1 MYIADTHSDTL
12 YAMGVQHAPA
22 DRLMITPERLR
33 QGGVTLQVF
42 ALWTGGKGNKG
53 DVAGIVQAELSQ
65 VPGLIAA
72 GLRQVTDPA
81 DAGDGEQCFM
91 LSVEGGEVFEPGLH
105 TVQLYR
111 DRGVRM
117 AALLWNNENALGY
130 PAKSGD
136 RRGLTDYGVRV
147 AREMQRVGM
156 AVDVSHLNEAGFY
169 DLFAKTDR
177 PPMASHS
184 CCRALCNHFRNLTD
198 EQLRLMIRE
207 GGFVGVN
214 FYPHF
219 LSEDGRADAALVARH
234 IDHICQLGGAEIV
247 GFGSDFDGIET
258 TPDNVRHPGDIPNLL
273 DELRRLGYDD
283 ATIAGIAGENLK
295 RYFARIA

>member
-22 DRLMITPERLR
+22 DRLMITPQRLR
-33 QGGVTLQVF
+33 EGGVTLQVF

-81 DAGDGEQCFM
+81 DARDGEQCFM
-91 LSVEGGEVFEPGLH
+91 LSVEGGEVFEPGIH

-111 DRGVRM
+111 DKGVRM

-136 RRGLTDYGVRV
+136 RRGLTDYGLQV

-184 CCRALCNHFRNLTD
+184 CCRALCDHFRNLTD

-214 FYPHF
+214 FYPYF
-219 LSEDGRADAALVARH
+219 LSENGKADAALVARH

-258 TPDNVRHPGDIPNLL
+258 TPDNVRHPADIPNLL

-283 ATIAGIAGENLK
+283 AAIAGIAGENLK

>member
-33 QGGVTLQVF
+33 HGGVTLQVF

-81 DAGDGEQCFM
+81 DARDGEQCFM

-136 RRGLTDYGVRV
+136 RRGLTDYGVQV

-184 CCRALCNHFRNLTD
+184 CCRALCDHFRNLTD

-214 FYPHF
+214 FYPYF
-219 LSEDGRADAALVARH
+219 LSENGKADAALVARH

-273 DELRRLGYDD
+273 EELRRLGYDD
-283 ATIAGIAGENLK
+283 AAIAGIAGENLK

>member
-130 PAKSGD
+130 PAKFGD

-184 CCRALCNHFRNLTD
+184 CCRALCDHFRNLTD
-198 EQLRLMIRE
+198 EQLRLMIRG

-214 FYPHF
+214 FYPNF
-219 LSEDGRADAALVARH
+219 LSGDGRADAALIARH

-283 ATIAGIAGENLK
+283 AAVAGIAGENLK

>member
-22 DRLMITPERLR
+22 DRLMITPERLC

-81 DAGDGEQCFM
+81 DARDGEQCFM
-91 LSVEGGEVFEPGLH
+91 LSVEGGEVFEPGIH

-111 DRGVRM
+111 DKGVRM

-136 RRGLTDYGVRV
+136 RRGLTDYGLQV

-184 CCRALCNHFRNLTD
+184 CCRALCDHFRNLTD
-198 EQLRLMIRE
+198 DQLRLMIRE

-219 LSEDGRADAALVARH
+219 LSGDGKADAALVARH

-258 TPDNVRHPGDIPNLL
+258 TPDNVCHPGDIPNLL

>member
-105 TVQLYR
+105 TVQHYR

-147 AREMQRVGM
+147 AR
-156 AVDVSHLNEAGFY
+156 
-169 DLFAKTDR
+169 
-177 PPMASHS
+177 
-184 CCRALCNHFRNLTD
+184 
-198 EQLRLMIRE
+198 
-207 GGFVGVN
+207 
-214 FYPHF
+214 
-219 LSEDGRADAALVARH
+219 
-234 IDHICQLGGAEIV
+234 
-247 GFGSDFDGIET
+247 
-258 TPDNVRHPGDIPNLL
+258 
-273 DELRRLGYDD
+273 
-283 ATIAGIAGENLK
+283 
-295 RYFARIA
+295 